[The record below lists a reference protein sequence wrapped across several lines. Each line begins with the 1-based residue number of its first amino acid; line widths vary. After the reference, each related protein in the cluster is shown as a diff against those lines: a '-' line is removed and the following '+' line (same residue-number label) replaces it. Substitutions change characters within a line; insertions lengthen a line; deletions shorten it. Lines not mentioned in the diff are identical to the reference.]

1 MVCSL
6 AKFASAAQTEPFYLA
21 CFAPFYFSVLVGLLG
36 LLCSGRFARTA
47 LGSLARELTFLVR
60 TMHGLRD
67 LRKVRLARL
76 LAELASLVPTELE
89 LKLVCDGC
97 ELAWLYSRVARTD
110 RT

>member
-36 LLCSGRFARTA
+36 LLCFGRFARTA
-47 LGSLARELTFLVR
+47 LGWRVRELALLVR
-60 TMHGLRD
+60 TIHGLHD

-76 LAELASLVPTELE
+76 LTELTSLVPTELE

-97 ELAWLYSRVARTD
+97 
-110 RT
+110 